1 MSTPFEGAGM
11 SDQGNDFLKD
21 YQAFAQQSW
30 DAWMRYL
37 QQSGASTPFAA
48 PPSASND
55 DLLARSLANLKA
67 YGSWLQQAA
76 GSGPAGFG
84 QMQMGNWQQPAAMQP
99 FLAAFTPPFAQT
111 IAGIDSTSAF
121 GLEHQWQSWLQAM
134 QRAGMSGLGNIGGMG
149 GMGNIAGLGSMG
161 MGSTPGLPAFGLTR
175 EMQLDQQALTA
186 AIQEYMQINARYHTL
201 LQQVNT
207 KGIARLQDMLGQR
220 TEPGK
225 QLDSMKALYDL
236 WVDAMEESYAEMAVS
251 DEYRD
256 VFGAMVNAQMQVRKL
271 QQQQTEQMCR
281 ELGIPT
287 RSEVHS
293 LGQRV
298 QQLRRDMQARKHQE
312 SHAQTSEVDA
322 LQIEIAELKRELAA
336 SKAAAK
342 VRPIT
347 RKSEDD
353 NGKPAATARAKNA
366 PSASGKRK

>member
-1 MSTPFEGAGM
+1 M

-37 QQSGASTPFAA
+37 QQPGASTPFGAPFAA
-48 PPSASND
+48 SPHD
-55 DLLARSLANLKA
+55 DLLTRSLASLKA

-76 GSGPAGFG
+76 GAAGTPGFG
-84 QMQMGNWQQPAAMQP
+84 PMMGNWQQPAAMQP
-99 FLAAFTPPFAQT
+99 FLAAFNQPFAQT
-111 IAGIDSTSAF
+111 VAGIDSTSAF

-134 QRAGMSGLGNIGGMG
+134 QRAGMNGMGNMG
-149 GMGNIAGLGSMG
+149 GMNG
-161 MGSTPGLPAFGLTR
+161 MGTMPGLPAFGLTR
-175 EMQLDQQALTA
+175 EMQLDQQALAA
-186 AIQEYMQINARYHTL
+186 AINEYMQISARYQAL

-207 KGIARLQDMLGQR
+207 KGIARLQEMLGQR
-220 TEPGK
+220 MEPGK
-225 QLDSMKALYDL
+225 QPDSMKALYDL
-236 WVDAMEESYAEMAVS
+236 WVDAMEEAYAQMALS

-298 QQLRRDMQARKHQE
+298 QQLRRDLQARKHQE
-312 SHAQTSEVDA
+312 AHASTTDIDA
-322 LQIEIAELKRELAA
+322 LQAEIAELKRELAA

-347 RKSEDD
+347 SKSGDD
-353 NGKPAATARAKNA
+353 SGEPAAASRAKTARPA
-366 PSASGKRK
+366 SAKRK

>member
-1 MSTPFEGAGM
+1 M
-11 SDQGNDFLKD
+11 SDHSKDFLRD

-37 QQSGASTPFAA
+37 QQPGVTAPFSIPTATQ
-48 PPSASND
+48 ND
-55 DLLARSLANLKA
+55 DLLTRSLSSLKA

-76 GSGPAGFG
+76 GAGAGVAGWGP
-84 QMQMGNWQQPAAMQP
+84 MMGNWQQSATMQP
-99 FLAAFTPPFAQT
+99 FLTGFTQPFAQMV
-111 IAGIDSTSAF
+111 AGIDSPSAF

-134 QRAGMSGLGNIGGMG
+134 QRAGMN
-149 GMGNIAGLGSMG
+149 GMGNINIASMG
-161 MGSTPGLPAFGLTR
+161 TAPSLPAFGLTR
-175 EMQLDQQALTA
+175 EMQLDQQALAA
-186 AIQEYMQINARYHTL
+186 AIQEYMQISARYQAL

-207 KGIARLQDMLGQR
+207 QGIARLQDML
-220 TEPGK
+220 TECAEPGK

-236 WVDAMEESYAEMAVS
+236 WVDAMEDAYSKMALS

-298 QQLRRDMQARKHQE
+298 QQLRRDMQAHKHQE
-312 SHAQTSEVDA
+312 FQVDTSEVDA
-322 LQIEIAELKRELAA
+322 LQAEIAELKHKLAA
-336 SKAAAK
+336 SKAGEK
-342 VRPIT
+342 VRAII
-347 RKSEDD
+347 
-353 NGKPAATARAKNA
+353 GKPAATPRAKTA
-366 PSASGKRK
+366 RSASGKRK

>member
-1 MSTPFEGAGM
+1 M

-37 QQSGASTPFAA
+37 QQSGGSTPFAA
-48 PPSASND
+48 PPSSSND

-76 GSGPAGFG
+76 GAGPAGFG
-84 QMQMGNWQQPAAMQP
+84 AMGNWQQPAAMQP
-99 FLAAFTPPFAQT
+99 FLAAFTPPFTQAV
-111 IAGIDSTSAF
+111 AGIDSASAF

-134 QRAGMSGLGNIGGMG
+134 QRAGMTGMGNIGGMPGFGGIAGMGNFG
-149 GMGNIAGLGSMG
+149 GMGTGAM
-161 MGSTPGLPAFGLTR
+161 PGLPAFGLTR
-175 EMQLDQQALTA
+175 EMQLDQQALAT
-186 AIQEYMQINARYHTL
+186 AIQDYMQINARYHAL
-201 LQQVNT
+201 LQQVSS

-236 WVDAMEESYAEMAVS
+236 WVDAMEESYAEMAIS

-256 VFGAMVNAQMQVRKL
+256 VFGALVNAQMQVRKL

-312 SHAQTSEVDA
+312 AHADTSEVDA
-322 LQIEIAELKRELAA
+322 LQTEIAELKRELAA
-336 SKAAAK
+336 SKAAVK

-347 RKSEDD
+347 RASDDD
-353 NGKPAATARAKNA
+353 NGKPAAASRAKNA
-366 PSASGKRK
+366 GSASSKRK

>member
-1 MSTPFEGAGM
+1 MTTLFEGAGM
-11 SDQGNDFLKD
+11 SDQVNDFLKG

-37 QQSGASTPFAA
+37 QQSGAPATPFGV
-48 PPSASND
+48 PPATPND
-55 DLLARSLANLKA
+55 DLLTRSLASLKA

-76 GSGPAGFG
+76 GAGAAG
-84 QMQMGNWQQPAAMQP
+84 QMGTGSWQQAAAMQP
-99 FLAAFTPPFAQT
+99 FMSAFTQPFAQT
-111 IAGIDSTSAF
+111 VAGIDSASAF
-121 GLEHQWQSWLQAM
+121 GFDHQWQSWLQAM
-134 QRAGMSGLGNIGGMG
+134 QRAGANGIGNFGGTGAMQ
-149 GMGNIAGLGSMG
+149 
-161 MGSTPGLPAFGLTR
+161 GLPAFGLTR
-175 EMQLDQQALTA
+175 EMQLDQQALAA
-186 AIQEYMQINARYHTL
+186 AIQEYTQISARYLAL

-207 KGIARLQDMLGQR
+207 KGIARLQEMLGQH
-220 TEPGK
+220 TESGK
-225 QLDSMKALYDL
+225 QPDSMKALYDL
-236 WVDAMEESYAEMAVS
+236 WVDAMEAAYSEMALS

-298 QQLRRDMQARKHQE
+298 QQLRRDMQTRRHQE
-312 SHAQTSEVDA
+312 VEADTAEVEA
-322 LQIEIAELKRELAA
+322 LQAEITELKRELAA

-347 RKSEDD
+347 RKSEDED
-353 NGKPAATARAKNA
+353 GKPAATSRAKTTR
-366 PSASGKRK
+366 SASGKRK

>member
-1 MSTPFEGAGM
+1 M
-11 SDQGNDFLKD
+11 SDQGNEFLKD

-37 QQSGASTPFAA
+37 QQQPGASTPFGAPFAA
-48 PPSASND
+48 TPND
-55 DLLARSLANLKA
+55 DLLTRSLASLKA

-76 GSGPAGFG
+76 GAAGTPGFG
-84 QMQMGNWQQPAAMQP
+84 PMMGNWQQPVSMQP
-99 FLAAFTPPFAQT
+99 FLAAFNQPFAQT
-111 IAGIDSTSAF
+111 VAGIDSASAF

-134 QRAGMSGLGNIGGMG
+134 QRAGMNGMGNMG
-149 GMGNIAGLGSMG
+149 GMGSVGAMPG
-161 MGSTPGLPAFGLTR
+161 MAAFGLTR
-175 EMQLDQQALTA
+175 EMQLDQQALAA
-186 AIQEYMQINARYHTL
+186 AINEYMQISARYHAL

-207 KGIARLQDMLGQR
+207 KGIAHLQEMLSQR

-236 WVDAMEESYAEMAVS
+236 WVDAMEEAYAQMALS

-256 VFGAMVNAQMQVRKL
+256 VFGSLVNAQMQVRKL

-312 SHAQTSEVDA
+312 SQAGTTDIGA
-322 LQIEIAELKRELAA
+322 LQAEIAELKRELAA

-347 RKSEDD
+347 GKSDD
-353 NGKPAATARAKNA
+353 DDGKPAVASRAKTARPA
-366 PSASGKRK
+366 SAKRK